1 MPELVKVVI
10 VDVFSFT
17 TPPSSVA
24 VIVPELVK
32 VVIVDEPSLSTVQS
46 AAVIVPE
53 LVKVVFVALSNDTA
67 TLPDDTASI
76 VTPELIV
83 TLEPFPSITKS
94 EQLAVIV
101 LVVPETASQVAAKT
115 PLK

>member
-1 MPELVKVVI
+1 M
-10 VDVFSFT
+10 
-17 TPPSSVA
+17 
-24 VIVPELVK
+24 
-32 VVIVDEPSLSTVQS
+32 
-46 AAVIVPE
+46 PE

-67 TLPDDTASI
+67 TLAPDKPDAKASI